1 MDPNN
6 LRLSM
11 ELVSKYFPDLSPEQI
26 RQFTLL
32 DALYRDWNEKINLI
46 SRKDIEGLYERHILH
61 SLAIAKFIGFKPGT
75 KILDVGTGGGFPGI
89 PLAIM
94 FPGSYFVLND
104 SIAKKIKVVADIA
117 EAIGLQNVTAN
128 NSRAEEIDEK
138 FDFVVSRAV
147 TAFPQFYAWVKG
159 KILRQNK
166 NSLSN
171 GILYLKGG
179 DLDKELENFEK
190 RLKIVEIS
198 SFFEEAFFETKK
210 IIYCPFY

>member
-117 EAIGLQNVTAN
+117 EAIGLQNVTTN

>member
-1 MDPNN
+1 
-6 LRLSM
+6 M
-11 ELVSKYFPDLSPEQI
+11 ELVSKYFPDLSSEQI
-26 RQFTLL
+26 RQFTML

-117 EAIGLQNVTAN
+117 EAIGLQNVTTN

>member
-1 MDPNN
+1 MDPNY

-11 ELVSKYFPDLSPEQI
+11 DLIGKYFPDLSPQQI
-26 RQFTLL
+26 QQFTML
-32 DALYRDWNEKINLI
+32 DGLYRDWNEKINLI

-61 SLAIAKFIGFKPGT
+61 SLAIAKLIAFKPGT

-94 FPGSYFVLND
+94 FPGSHFVLND
-104 SIAKKIKVVADIA
+104 SIAKKIKVVDDIA
-117 EAIGLQNVTAN
+117 KAISLQNVTTS

-147 TAFPQFYAWVKG
+147 TAFPQFYGWVKG
-159 KILRQNK
+159 KILRK
-166 NSLSN
+166 DMNSLSN

-179 DLDKELENFEK
+179 DLGKELEDFEK
-190 RLKIVEIS
+190 RVKIVEIS